1 MFIITYLKP
10 LKMTNDK
17 LLTPNFL
24 KLTISNLL
32 MAVAFYFVT
41 PIMSLFMVDVFNS
54 DNNEV
59 GIVMF
64 IFSVAAILSRPFT
77 GFLLDSLNRYAVYI
91 ASFILFLLAFM
102 GYPIAMSFMFLL
114 LLRFYHGLA
123 WGAVSTS
130 SNTIVVDL
138 VSEKRRGEGIGI
150 FGLSMTVA
158 MAIGPAMAIMLSMK
172 LGYNALFYTATAFCV
187 LGFVLVLFIRM
198 PKVKHSRRPFSIKRL
213 INRGTM
219 PVAQNVLLTQIPYG
233 GIVSFAA
240 LYGRNVGVENS
251 GTFFIILSIGILAS
265 RVISGRVFDRVG
277 PRNVV
282 VIGILMVFF
291 GLINIGLFP
300 SPLGFHIS
308 ALILGVG
315 FGIISPTF
323 QAMANAKIAPADR
336 GAVNSTYLTFFDSGV
351 GIGMLL
357 FGLLFDL
364 IGYANTFYVSAAIQ
378 IVALVVFLLSTY
390 PKYKKRIMEQ

>member
-1 MFIITYLKP
+1 
-10 LKMTNDK
+10 MTNDK

-390 PKYKKRIMEQ
+390 PKYKKRILEQ

>member
-91 ASFILFLLAFM
+91 VSFILFLLAFM

>member
-1 MFIITYLKP
+1 
-10 LKMTNDK
+10 MTNDK

>member
-390 PKYKKRIMEQ
+390 PKYKKRILEQ

>member
-1 MFIITYLKP
+1 
-10 LKMTNDK
+10 MTNDK

-24 KLTISNLL
+24 KLIISNLL

>member
-1 MFIITYLKP
+1 
-10 LKMTNDK
+10 MTNDK

-300 SPLGFHIS
+300 FPLGFHIS

>member
-1 MFIITYLKP
+1 
-10 LKMTNDK
+10 MTNDK

-91 ASFILFLLAFM
+91 VSFILFLLAFM

>member
-1 MFIITYLKP
+1 
-10 LKMTNDK
+10 MTNDK

-351 GIGMLL
+351 GIGMLF